1 MHNFVQILFQTKK
14 RQEMKMKILALVCLT
29 GFLIAGCTDKKAAEE
44 LEALKTQMLQADSIC
59 MADKMMKDSIIT
71 SLNAT
76 IDSLLHPVKNYTG
89 SKSTSTKT
97 TTPEEPK
104 KGDVMT
110 TKGKSGSTDMKT
122 KGKSEEP
129 VDMKT
134 KGKSSNS
141 GGGL

>member
-1 MHNFVQILFQTKK
+1 MYNFVQILFQTKN
-14 RQEMKMKILALVCLT
+14 RQEMKIKILALVCLT

-44 LEALKTQMLQADSIC
+44 LATLKTQMLQADSIC
-59 MADKMMKDSIIT
+59 MADKMMKDSIIM
-71 SLNAT
+71 SLNAKL
-76 IDSLLHPVKNYTG
+76 DSILHPVSNYTG
-89 SKSTSTKT
+89 SKSSTKT
-97 TTPEEPK
+97 TTPVAPK
-104 KGDVMT
+104 KGDIMT
-110 TKGKSGSTDMKT
+110 TKGKSGSTDMNT

>member
-1 MHNFVQILFQTKK
+1 
-14 RQEMKMKILALVCLT
+14 MKIKILALVCLT
-29 GFLIAGCTDKKAAEE
+29 GFLIAGCTDKKAAQE
-44 LEALKTQMLQADSIC
+44 LEALKKQMLQADSIC
-59 MADKMMKDSIIT
+59 MADKMMKDSVIM

-89 SKSTSTKT
+89 SKTTSTTKT
-97 TTPEEPK
+97 TTPEQPK